1 LDGKGRIVDVPVSSG
16 QPLGLFADLPID
28 EQSISLPPG
37 GSLLLYSDGVSETK
51 DIHRIDF
58 AADSLYRSMW
68 ANHRRP
74 AESIC
79 EKLWQA
85 VQAHGLGLPQQDDF
99 TVLVVKRLKEEQA

>member
-1 LDGKGRIVDVPVSSG
+1 
-16 QPLGLFADLPID
+16 
-28 EQSISLPPG
+28 
-37 GSLLLYSDGVSETK
+37 
-51 DIHRIDF
+51 
-58 AADSLYRSMW
+58 MW